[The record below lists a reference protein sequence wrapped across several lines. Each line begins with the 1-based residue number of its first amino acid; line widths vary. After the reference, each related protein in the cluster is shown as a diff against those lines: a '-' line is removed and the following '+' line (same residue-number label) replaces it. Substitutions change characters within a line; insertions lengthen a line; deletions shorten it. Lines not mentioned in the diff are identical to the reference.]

1 MATDTNRK
9 SGLAGESAMHRAEK
23 LLWNYV
29 DDDSAVTAIEYGLI
43 ASIISIAI
51 LMLVTQIG
59 ISLQVIL
66 GRATGY

>member
-1 MATDTNRK
+1 MN
-9 SGLAGESAMHRAEK
+9 RAEK

-51 LMLVTQIG
+51 LLVVTQIG
-59 ISLQVIL
+59 VTLQTMFND
-66 GRATGY
+66 AASF

>member
-1 MATDTNRK
+1 
-9 SGLAGESAMHRAEK
+9 MHRAEK